1 MKTGFVAVEEMPS
14 AEIGVANR
22 SVANLTAKEKSS
34 ALYQI
39 AIIAAAVLLI
49 ASAAFL

>member
-1 MKTGFVAVEEMPS
+1 MKTGFVAAEELPQADITIRDSS
-14 AEIGVANR
+14 A
-22 SVANLTAKEKSS
+22 

-49 ASAAFL
+49 VSAAFL

>member
-14 AEIGVANR
+14 AEL
-22 SVANLTAKEKSS
+22 SVRDKSS
-34 ALYQI
+34 AIYQI